1 MFRYIV
7 SFFVLITLE
16 KNLKRRGR
24 KGGKRFAFKRT
35 LYSSVVIKVIPCL

>member
-7 SFFVLITLE
+7 SIFVLITLE

-24 KGGKRFAFKRT
+24 KGGET
-35 LYSSVVIKVIPCL
+35 LRV

>member
-7 SFFVLITLE
+7 SIFVLITLE

-24 KGGKRFAFKRT
+24 KGGGNASRLKE
-35 LYSSVVIKVIPCL
+35 PCTVQL